1 MKNIIEVI
9 KTNKGIIIKRG
20 LIIVGAVAGLLIA
33 ATVLAKNGVEGE
45 NCESEETDDETDE
58 DTDED

>member
-33 ATVLAKNGVEGE
+33 ATVLAKNGVDGE